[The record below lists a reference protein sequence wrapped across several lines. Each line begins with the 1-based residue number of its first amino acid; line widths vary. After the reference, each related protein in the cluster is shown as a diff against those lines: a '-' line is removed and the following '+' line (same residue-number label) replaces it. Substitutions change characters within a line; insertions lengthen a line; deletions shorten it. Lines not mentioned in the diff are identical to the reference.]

1 MHPGF
6 HSWWQMGRDASER
19 LRRAAQAHA
28 EAEVRAWCGH
38 GHGEHGGGGFGG
50 HHGGGFGGHSGGDFG
65 AGFGVRRPLRF
76 LAWKL
81 ELEEEQVEKLAKVI
95 ETLKTERA
103 QADLDFRRSTTAIAD
118 AIGEGELNAAA
129 LSAAAE
135 QRVKSEER
143 RQRAVVSAIEQMHGL
158 LDPEQK
164 RKLAYLLRT
173 GALQL

>member
-6 HSWWQMGRDASER
+6 HVWWQMGREAAS
-19 LRRAAQAHA
+19 RARAHAQAHA
-28 EAEVRAWCGH
+28 QSEVRSWCGP
-38 GHGEHGGGGFGG
+38 GHGEHS
-50 HHGGGFGGHSGGDFG
+50 GGFGGHSGSDFG
-65 AGFGVRRPLRF
+65 AGFGVRRPLRY

-81 ELEEEQVEKLAKVI
+81 ELEEEQIEKLAKVI

-118 AIGEGELNAAA
+118 AVSATDLDAAA
-129 LSAAAE
+129 LNAAAE
-135 QRVKSEER
+135 QRIKSEER
-143 RQRAVVSAIEQMHGL
+143 RQRAVVSAIEQMHAI

>member
-6 HSWWQMGRDASER
+6 HGWWQMGRDASER
-19 LRRAAQAHA
+19 LRKAAHAHA

-38 GHGEHGGGGFGG
+38 GHGEHGGGFGG

-118 AIGEGELNAAA
+118 AIGEGELDAAA

-143 RQRAVVSAIEQMHGL
+143 RQRAVVSAIEQMHAL